1 MGFTGVWVVAAL
13 PDTELARLPEA
24 DELFVPPVEVG
35 GERTWWEEVHE
46 RGRAGR
52 GTRRLWEDEDADRL
66 GRLIGGWYGETG
78 PAEEFRGAVMG
89 QLEGWGPEPEPE
101 WFFAAVARK
110 AFPFG
115 ALAYGVGPGAVL
127 ALPGWFGEFV
137 LTADQVRERLPEF
150 EAALEWSG
158 EERERVLDRL
168 RAWLADLG
176 DAPDHPA
183 EELLDG
189 PLRVARWA
197 AARGWGLVG
206 VAPVY

>member
-1 MGFTGVWVVAAL
+1 MGYTGVWVVAAL
-13 PDTELARLPEA
+13 PDAELARFPKA
-24 DELFVPPVEVG
+24 DELFVPPVEVE
-35 GERTWWEEVHE
+35 GERAWWEALYE
-46 RGRAGR
+46 RSRAGR
-52 GTRRLWEDEDADRL
+52 GARRLWEDEDADRL

-78 PAEEFRGAVMG
+78 PAEEFREAVMG
-89 QLEGWGPEPEPE
+89 WLEEPEPE
-101 WFFAAVARK
+101 LFFAGVVRK

-137 LTADQVRERLPEF
+137 LTADQLRARLPEF
-150 EAALEWSG
+150 EAVLERSG
-158 EERERVLDRL
+158 EERERVLDRV

-176 DAPDHPA
+176 DAPDYPV

-189 PLRVARWA
+189 PLRVARRA